1 MFVPYTPAD
10 ITPIFEFWN
19 VLANKFVL
27 AGLITCRT
35 LFSKVNIRLT
45 DY

>member
-1 MFVPYTPAD
+1 MLVPYTPAD
-10 ITPIFEFWN
+10 ITMVSEFWN
-19 VLANKFVL
+19 VLANKLLL